1 MLLRTTLSSPFGR
14 KVRMAAHHLNLM
26 DRITI
31 ASADPLDPKDVLRND
46 NPLGKIPALIPD
58 GGKPV
63 FDSRVILEYLDHMA
77 GGGVIIPQA
86 FEPRIACLTQQA
98 LGDGIMDAAILIVY
112 EGRHRPAELHHQ
124 PWLDYQRGK
133 VERGLAALAG
143 DPPDAGKFNVG
154 TLSIACALGY
164 IDWRKQVDWR
174 KMHPSLIN
182 WLDAFS
188 AAHPAF
194 EATRAEG

>member
-1 MLLRTTLSSPFGR
+1 MLLRTTLTSPFGR
-14 KVRMAAHHLNLM
+14 KVRMAAQHLNLL
-26 DRITI
+26 DKIKI
-31 ASADPLDPKDVLRND
+31 ESADPLDPKDVLRSD

-58 GGKPV
+58 GGRPV
-63 FDSRVILEYLDHMA
+63 FDSRVILEYLDHLA
-77 GGGVIIPQA
+77 GGGVIIPSD
-86 FEPRIACLTQQA
+86 FEARMVCLTLQA

-112 EGRHRPAELHHQ
+112 EGRHRPAELHHA
-124 PWLDYQRGK
+124 PWLEYQRGK

-143 DPPDAGKFNVG
+143 NPPDARSFNAG
-154 TLSIACALGY
+154 TISIACALGY

-174 KMHPSLIN
+174 KMHPSLVG